1 MRSRRLG
8 AGVAVVLLCAY
19 GCGSTMYTPR
29 PDGRIAITYDDGTL
43 RFTKNGTS
51 VPATM
56 DNLQQVVADNPA
68 AADQARQ
75 AASDFRTGFVLDL
88 GGLAAAIAGAVV
100 IAPGT
105 NPDGTRRAVSDAR
118 MAGGGALML
127 GGLIAIIG
135 ALHDLT
141 SAQARQLDAINIYND
156 GVGVWPPPGAVAPPA
171 VVSPVPLAPPRNAVP
186 SPIPLPPAPVSP
198 LPPPPPLPPPTGLP
212 GPPGPPAQ

>member
-8 AGVAVVLLCAY
+8 AGVAVVMLGAY

-43 RFTKNGTS
+43 RFNKNGRS
-51 VPATM
+51 VPATT

-75 AASDFRTGFVLDL
+75 AASDFRTGLVLDL

-105 NPDGTRRAVSDAR
+105 NPDGTPRAVSDAR
-118 MAGGGALML
+118 LAGGSVLAL
-127 GGLIAIIG
+127 GGLIAIFG

-156 GVGVWPPPGAVAPPA
+156 GVGVWPPPGAVGPPA
-171 VVSPVPLAPPRNAVP
+171 VVSPVPLAPPQNAVP
-186 SPIPLPPAPVSP
+186 SPTP
-198 LPPPPPLPPPTGLP
+198 LPPPPPLPPPAELP
-212 GPPGPPAQ
+212 GSPARPAQ

>member
-1 MRSRRLG
+1 MRRRRLG
-8 AGVAVVLLCAY
+8 AGVVVLLGAC

-29 PDGRIAITYDDGTL
+29 PDGRIAITYDDGTF
-43 RFTKNGTS
+43 RFNKNGTS
-51 VPATM
+51 VRATM
-56 DNLQQVVADNPA
+56 DNLQQVVAENPA

-88 GGLAAAIAGAVV
+88 GGLAATIAGAVV

-118 MAGGGALML
+118 LAGGSALML
-127 GGLIAIIG
+127 GGLIAIVG

-156 GVGVWPPPGAVAPPA
+156 GVGVWPPPGAVAPPS
-171 VVSPVPLAPPRNAVP
+171 VVSPVPLAPPPNAAP

-198 LPPPPPLPPPTGLP
+198 LPAPPTVV
-212 GPPGPPAQ
+212 PGPPAPPAQ